1 MKNRRAYTL
10 IEIII
15 SIVILG
21 IVIVPIAAGYQQITV
36 GLSRSADLTKAV
48 RLSELEFSIINTI
61 SYTDLTLSDGY
72 NNLTA
77 NYQNSGYDLRRQV
90 AYEAGSDVTAQS
102 LKGITVT
109 VYKGGGATP
118 IITTKTLRAKNVSY
132 GL

>member
-1 MKNRRAYTL
+1 MKSRRAYTL

-21 IVIVPIAAGYQQITV
+21 IVIIPIAAGYQQITIGV
-36 GLSRSADLTKAV
+36 IKSSDLSKAV

-61 SYTDLTLSDGY
+61 PYNHATLAGGY

-90 AYEAGSDVTAQS
+90 TYEAGSDVTTQS

-109 VYKGGGATP
+109 IYKGGSTTP
-118 IITTKTLRAKNVSY
+118 IISTKTLRAKNVTY
-132 GL
+132 GQ